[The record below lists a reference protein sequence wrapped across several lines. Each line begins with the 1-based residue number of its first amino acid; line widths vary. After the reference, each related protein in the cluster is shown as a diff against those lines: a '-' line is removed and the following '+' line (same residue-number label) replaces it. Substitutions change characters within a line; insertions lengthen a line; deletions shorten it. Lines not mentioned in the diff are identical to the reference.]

1 MHIDLPEK
9 RYYKIGEVA
18 KAFSVNTSLIRF
30 WEKEFEI
37 IKPKIN
43 PANPAT
49 TGIIMSSI
57 VLIWL
62 YKKTYTSEVYIN
74 SIMTCIEL
82 TN

>member
-1 MHIDLPEK
+1 MIELLSFLVAD
-9 RYYKIGEVA
+9 KILL
-18 KAFSVNTSLIRF
+18 AFDFSEI
-30 WEKEFEI
+30 FEN

-49 TGIIMSSI
+49 TGMIMSSI